1 MEEGASMDDQDPSS
15 NKSAWIYTKKLHP
28 RIDWSTTTAMRKRSL
43 RAIATRLA
51 AETVTS
57 WRMATMAQHPAP
69 DDDLV
74 ELMRKTEE
82 SAWNDVT
89 LEEAVDAAEEWS

>member
-1 MEEGASMDDQDPSS
+1 
-15 NKSAWIYTKKLHP
+15 
-28 RIDWSTTTAMRKRSL
+28 
-43 RAIATRLA
+43 
-51 AETVTS
+51 
-57 WRMATMAQHPAP
+57 MAQHPAP

-74 ELMRKTEE
+74 ELMRKAEE